1 MPGGDR
7 TGPRGA
13 GPMTGRGAGYCGGND
28 MPGYAQLGN
37 RMGLAFRRGFGGGRG
52 WHHRYNATGL
62 PGWQRVIINPAPSQE
77 QDLTWLTQEASQ
89 LKEQLDAL
97 NRRIDEL
104 KKNTED

>member
-1 MPGGDR
+1 
-7 TGPRGA
+7 
-13 GPMTGRGAGYCGGND
+13 MTGRGAGYCGGND